1 MSPSERVLKY
11 LFDRTVALI
20 GLLVLSPLLLALS
33 VGVKLGMGR
42 GPVLFTQKRVG
53 KDGRLFTICKFRT
66 MYADNY
72 GTSVTVAG
80 DHRIY
85 PLGVFLRKY
94 HLDELPELWNILK
107 GDMSFVGPR
116 PDVPGYADCLTGADR
131 EILRL
136 RPGLTGPAS
145 LKYRDEEHLLAA
157 QTDPHKYND
166 EVVFPDKVRI
176 NRYYLQHYSFI
187 TDIKI
192 IIATITG
199 RRIEYG
205 GEMI

>member
-94 HLDELPELWNILK
+94 HLDELPEPDYTARRKPVCIISNTTK
-107 GDMSFVGPR
+107 GYGVDFMEDNWKWHG
-116 PDVPGYADCLTGADR
+116 G
-131 EILRL
+131 
-136 RPGLTGPAS
+136 GLGKEQLDEALAS
-145 LKYRDEEHLLAA
+145 LERK
-157 QTDPHKYND
+157 
-166 EVVFPDKVRI
+166 
-176 NRYYLQHYSFI
+176 
-187 TDIKI
+187 
-192 IIATITG
+192 
-199 RRIEYG
+199 RRG
-205 GEMI
+205 N

>member
-107 GDMSFVGPR
+107 GEMSFVGPR
-116 PDVPGYADCLTGADR
+116 PDVPGYADCLTGDDR

-157 QTDPHKYND
+157 QADPHKYND

>member
-1 MSPSERVLKY
+1 M
-11 LFDRTVALI
+11 I
-20 GLLVLSPLLLALS
+20 LS
-33 VGVKLGMGR
+33 VRPNRLSEYLGISGHI
-42 GPVLFTQKRVG
+42 Q
-53 KDGRLFTICKFRT
+53 DI
-66 MYADNY
+66 
-72 GTSVTVAG
+72 
-80 DHRIY
+80 
-85 PLGVFLRKY
+85 
-94 HLDELPELWNILK
+94 ILYLE
-107 GDMSFVGPR
+107 
-116 PDVPGYADCLTGADR
+116 GYADCLTGADR

-157 QTDPHKYND
+157 QADPHKYND